1 MNHQSNTPRRGLRR
15 LMGSALTVTVIAVV
29 LVFNVLFSFVAD
41 RFMWQ
46 VDVGETRYNCN
57 NYHVRREGLE
67 FVGYKTDTNGNYVLD
82 KTTNEKIPVYKDK
95 SGNTYDSP
103 YICNNEDH
111 KLGSSSFTHLYTIT
125 DAFYD
130 VVKNSVIPMVEKMNA
145 ERAENGEEP
154 ITINIKFCSERD
166 KVYQADKLRMI
177 QYTAMALQMEF
188 PDAVKVE
195 YMNIEKN
202 PSQVQKYKATSSTN
216 IYAHQIIFEFGTE
229 FRVCSYDYFFL
240 KNDSSS
246 SDHWAYN
253 GEQKIAS
260 LLMALTRAES
270 PIAAFIT
277 NHGEQNENCR
287 SFRALVER
295 AGYDVM
301 DIDLSKDEIPAD
313 CRLLICYDPQTD
325 FVGLGNPAYV
335 EGDESEID
343 KLDAFLD
350 NAYSFMLFVDKDTP
364 ELPVLEEY
372 LEEWGIVV
380 ARAENAEG
388 DVDTLTVRDQTMKL
402 DKDGYIPMAEYV
414 TAGSGASITEDMR
427 KVSYPAKVVFPNST
441 AILMSESYRTTHV
454 VPDDTNEVTEAYTY
468 GSYYRNG
475 VTRYFH
481 DVFKTGA
488 SASVEAFGKQY
499 QVATE
504 QARFNLM
511 TISLES
517 RSVKETNYL
526 STQEPSYVAV
536 FGSTEFASD
545 TILDSAA
552 YGNAD
557 VLTATLRHMGRE
569 VMPADLEFKAFKVT
583 TVNTNAYATATGK
596 QVGDLGATGTTVLMT
611 LVPIVACIVVGVCV
625 NVKRKFR

>member
-1 MNHQSNTPRRGLRR
+1 MNNQPNTPRRGVRR
-15 LMGSALTVTVIAVV
+15 LMGSALTVAVVAVV
-29 LVFNVLFSFVAD
+29 LVINVLFSFVAD

-46 VDVGETRYNCN
+46 VDETVTRYTTAEGVSM
-57 NYHVRREGLE
+57 YTATEEFLAVVRD
-67 FVGYKTDTNGNYVLD
+67 Y
-82 KTTNEKIPVYKDK
+82 
-95 SGNTYDSP
+95 
-103 YICNNEDH
+103 
-111 KLGSSSFTHLYTIT
+111 
-125 DAFYD
+125 A
-130 VVKNSVIPMVEKMNA
+130 IPMVEEMNA
-145 ERAENGEEP
+145 ERAARGEDP
-154 ITINIKFCSERD
+154 ITINIKFCTERD
-166 KVYQADKLRMI
+166 QVYAADKLRMI
-177 QYTAMALQMEF
+177 QYTALALQKEF

-195 YMNIEKN
+195 YLNIEKN

-216 IYAHQIIFEFGTE
+216 IYSHQIIFEFGTE

-240 KNDSSS
+240 RNDESSNE
-246 SDHWAYN
+246 HWAYN

-260 LLMALTRAES
+260 LLLALTRAES

-277 NHGEQNENCR
+277 NHGEQNENCL
-287 SFRALVER
+287 SLRALVEG
-295 AGYDVM
+295 AGFDVV

-325 FVGLGNPAYV
+325 FVGLGNPAYT

-343 KLDAFLD
+343 KLDQFLD
-350 NAYSFMLFVDKDTP
+350 KAYSFMLFVDKDTP

-372 LEEWGIVV
+372 LEEWGVTV

-402 DKDGYIPMAEYV
+402 DKDGYVPMAEYV
-414 TAGSGASITEDMR
+414 TAGGGASITEDMR
-427 KVSYPAKVVFPNST
+427 NVAYPAKVVFPNST
-441 AILMSESYRTTHV
+441 AIVMSESYRTTHV
-454 VPDDTNEVTEAYTY
+454 VPDDTNGVTEAYTY

-481 DVFKTGA
+481 DVFKSGA

-504 QARFNLM
+504 QNRFNFM
-511 TISLES
+511 TISIEY

-545 TILDSAA
+545 TVLDSAA

-557 VLTATLRHMGRE
+557 VLTSTLRHMGRE
-569 VMPADLEFKAFKVT
+569 VMPADLEFKAFKVY
-583 TVNTNAYATATGK
+583 TVDTDAYIPTSGET
-596 QVGDLGATGTTVLMT
+596 VGATVLMT
-611 LVPIVACIVVGVCV
+611 LLPIVLCTVVGICV

>member
-1 MNHQSNTPRRGLRR
+1 MNQESNMPRKGTRR
-15 LMGSALTVTVIAVV
+15 VINAAITVSAIAAV
-29 LVFNVLFSFVAD
+29 LVLNILFSFVAD

-46 VDVGETRYNCN
+46 VDETVTKYTT
-57 NYHVRREGLE
+57 REGVSMYTATEE
-67 FVGYKTDTNGNYVLD
+67 FL
-82 KTTNEKIPVYKDK
+82 
-95 SGNTYDSP
+95 
-103 YICNNEDH
+103 
-111 KLGSSSFTHLYTIT
+111 
-125 DAFYD
+125 A
-130 VVKNSVIPMVEKMNA
+130 VVRDYAIPMVEKMNA
-145 ERAENGEEP
+145 ERAARGEEP
-154 ITINIKFCSERD
+154 ITINVKFCTERD
-166 KVYQADKLRMI
+166 KVYEADKLRMI
-177 QYTAMALQMEF
+177 QYTALALQKEF

-195 YMNIEKN
+195 YLNIAKN

-240 KNDSSS
+240 KNDTSSNE
-246 SDHWAYN
+246 HWAYN

-260 LLMALTRAES
+260 LLLALTRAES

-277 NHGEQNENCR
+277 NHGEQTEKCQ

-295 AGYDVM
+295 AGFDVM
-301 DIDLSKDEIPAD
+301 DIDLAKDEIPED
-313 CRLLICYDPQTD
+313 CRLLICYDPQAD
-325 FVGLGNPAYV
+325 FLGLGNPSFV

-343 KLDAFLD
+343 KLDKFLD
-350 NAYSFMLFVDKDTP
+350 KAYSFMLFVDKDTP

-372 LEEWGIVV
+372 LEEWGVTV

-388 DVDTLTVRDQTMKL
+388 ELDTLVIRDQTMKL

-414 TAGSGASITEDMR
+414 TTGGGASITSDMR
-427 KVSYPAKVVFPNST
+427 NVSYPAKVVFPNST
-441 AILMSESYRTTHV
+441 AVVMSESYRVTHV
-454 VPDDTNEVTEAYTY
+454 EPDETNEVTEAYTY

-475 VTRYFH
+475 VSRYFH

-488 SASVEAFGKQY
+488 SASAEAFGKQY
-499 QVATE
+499 QVAT
-504 QARFNLM
+504 QQSRFNLM
-511 TISLES
+511 TISIES

-569 VMPADLEFKAFKVT
+569 VMPADLEFKAFKIY
-583 TVNTNAYATATGK
+583 TVDTKAYTPSAGET
-596 QVGDLGATGTTVLMT
+596 VGTTVVLT
-611 LVPIVACIVVGVCV
+611 LLPIIACAVVGICI
-625 NVKRKFR
+625 NVKRKYR

>member
-1 MNHQSNTPRRGLRR
+1 MNQESNMPRKGTRR
-15 LMGSALTVTVIAVV
+15 VINAAITVSAIAAVLMLNI
-29 LVFNVLFSFVAD
+29 LFSFVAD

-46 VDVGETRYNCN
+46 VDETVTKYTT
-57 NYHVRREGLE
+57 REGVSMYTATEE
-67 FVGYKTDTNGNYVLD
+67 FL
-82 KTTNEKIPVYKDK
+82 
-95 SGNTYDSP
+95 
-103 YICNNEDH
+103 
-111 KLGSSSFTHLYTIT
+111 
-125 DAFYD
+125 A
-130 VVKNSVIPMVEKMNA
+130 VVRDYAIPMVEKMNA
-145 ERAENGEEP
+145 ERAARGEEP
-154 ITINIKFCSERD
+154 ITINVKFCTERD
-166 KVYQADKLRMI
+166 KVYEADKLRMI
-177 QYTAMALQMEF
+177 QYTALALQKEF

-195 YMNIEKN
+195 YLNIAKN

-240 KNDSSS
+240 KNDTSSNE
-246 SDHWAYN
+246 HWAYN

-260 LLMALTRAES
+260 LLLALTRAES

-277 NHGEQNENCR
+277 NHGEQTEKCQ

-295 AGYDVM
+295 AGFDVM
-301 DIDLSKDEIPAD
+301 DIDLAKDEIPED

-325 FVGLGNPAYV
+325 FLGLGNPSFV

-343 KLDAFLD
+343 KLDKFLD
-350 NAYSFMLFVDKDTP
+350 KAYSFMLFVDKDTP

-372 LEEWGIVV
+372 LEEWGVTV

-388 DVDTLTVRDQTMKL
+388 ELDTLVIRDQTMKL

-414 TAGSGASITEDMR
+414 TTGGGASITSDMR
-427 KVSYPAKVVFPNST
+427 NVSYPAKVVFPNST
-441 AILMSESYRTTHV
+441 AVVMSESYRVTHV
-454 VPDDTNEVTEAYTY
+454 EPDETNEVTEAYTY

-475 VTRYFH
+475 VSRYFH

-488 SASVEAFGKQY
+488 SASAEAFGKQY
-499 QVATE
+499 QVAT
-504 QARFNLM
+504 QQSRFNLM
-511 TISLES
+511 TISIES

-569 VMPADLEFKAFKVT
+569 VMPADLEFKAFKIY
-583 TVNTNAYATATGK
+583 TVDTKAYTPSAGET
-596 QVGDLGATGTTVLMT
+596 VGTTVVLT
-611 LVPIVACIVVGVCV
+611 LLPIIACAVVGICI
-625 NVKRKFR
+625 NVKRKYR